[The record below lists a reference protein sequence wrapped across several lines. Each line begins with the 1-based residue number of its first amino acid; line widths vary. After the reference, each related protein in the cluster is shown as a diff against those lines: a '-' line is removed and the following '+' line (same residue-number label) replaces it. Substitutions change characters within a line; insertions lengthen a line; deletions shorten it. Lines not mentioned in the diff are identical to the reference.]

1 MTSIDNAMASRA
13 GSGIYYSLVAR
24 ERVILCDGGQE
35 GFEQSS
41 QAVLEGLQPTVNM
54 ISYESSSHV
63 YHIMVSGGLRY
74 VCVTDKV
81 FDRQVA
87 FGFLRELER
96 QLISANLRERATYA
110 GPYALRQEF
119 GSVMNTQLLKYSSG
133 DQLDHLQDRVS
144 EVTGVMTENI
154 EKVMRRGEALE
165 DLTDRSSLLAD
176 SSTDFRHSSNK
187 LRKKLF
193 WKSVKM
199 WVILIIVLVV
209 ILVVILAVILIALG
223 ATGNLGNKKS

>member
-1 MTSIDNAMASRA
+1 MAN
-13 GSGIYYSLVAR
+13 SGIYYALLAR
-24 ERVILCDGGQE
+24 ERVVLCDCGQE
-35 GFEQSS
+35 GFEKSS
-41 QAVLEGLQPTVNM
+41 QAVLENLKPEVNM
-54 ISYESSSHV
+54 ISYESNSYVFHV
-63 YHIMVSGGLRY
+63 MLSGELRY

-87 FGFLRELER
+87 FAFLKELES
-96 QLISANLRERATYA
+96 QLISTGLQERAGYV

-119 GSVMNTQLLKYSSG
+119 GSMMNTQLRKYSSG
-133 DQLDHLQDRVS
+133 DQLNHLQDRVS
-144 EVTGVMTENI
+144 EVTGVMTDNI

-165 DLTDRSSLLAD
+165 DLTDRSTLLAH
-176 SSTDFRHSSNK
+176 SSTDFRHSSYK

-209 ILVVILAVILIALG
+209 ILVVILAVILIALA
-223 ATGNLGNKKS
+223 ATGHFDKKS